1 MTSNLKEW
9 QLSEYHFTAL
19 TSDFTADLD
28 VVQRA
33 QHDVANRPQGRGRD
47 AVISLGME
55 EVPLS
60 FIAVF
65 LEIAHERCAASADI
79 GIVA

>member
-33 QHDVANRPQGRGRD
+33 QHDVANRGRGRD
-47 AVISLGME
+47 PVISLGME